1 MVNIVKKLIKLLLL
15 TFIICN
21 VAVYI
26 YLWRQKKQVL
36 ITKPQFATTF
46 NKVFKNE
53 NNYEIYNFESK
64 NINVFKGKITIFNFY
79 KISDLSYLK
88 NMKIIDEIKK
98 NHININIIDIIIDE
112 NDFEK
117 NNNLIQLSKKSTI
130 LNFILQ
136 NNITRPV
143 LEIKKEFL
151 SQNFNVNE
159 NSIIIADYNLNK
171 TIIIDKEN
179 LNYNTVFTS
188 INLIHQK
195 TKFIKKYE
203 SSPIMIN
210 SFDNL
215 LISSFDRIEYTHNFE
230 DKMPAFFI
238 TDTLGKKIFI
248 ININGNIINMI
259 GGGDKE
265 SGQFYDVKL
274 CMPTASKYYKNKLY
288 IADFCDNSIKVANF
302 DTTEVDNFVKNE
314 RLQNI
319 LDFEFIDDEN
329 LIISTTNGLFT
340 YNITTK
346 KLNNP
351 TTNLGL
357 VYKFMTYQN
366 KIYFFDSVNLKMYYY
381 SENKIQSYVDLNKIF
396 VNHDKE
402 IKYFFINSL
411 GMYFV
416 NSDTNEVWF
425 IDNELKLHKK
435 QFQNFGKIKD
445 VIFFKNYLYICNDF
459 SIKQLDLLKGG
470 LKQIFLNFVYQNKN
484 TLLLESNKNKQLLE
498 KDFTIQN
505 VSKENDYIEY
515 NINNSQYKILYHS
528 PNYINLYEK
537 EENNLNLIEQINDFR
552 KKIEFTKLDTKK
564 EYYIIGKIY
573 YRIGNKSPIFIKKI
587 KQKIIF
593 TNNIN
598 SNLIEIAFNNYLNSS
613 QQ

>member
-1 MVNIVKKLIKLLLL
+1 MVKKLIKLLLL

-21 VAVYI
+21 VVVYI
-26 YLWRQKKQVL
+26 YLWHKKQEVL
-36 ITKPQFATTF
+36 ISKPYFATMF
-46 NKVFKNE
+46 NKVFNNK

-64 NINVFKGKITIFNFY
+64 NINIFKGKITIFNIY

-88 NMKIIDEIKK
+88 NIKIIDEIKK

-112 NDFEK
+112 NDLEK
-117 NNNLIQLSKKSTI
+117 TNNLIGLSKKSTI

-136 NNITRPV
+136 NNINRP
-143 LEIKKEFL
+143 LFQIKKEFL
-151 SQNFNVNE
+151 LQHFNVKDNT
-159 NSIIIADYNLNK
+159 IIIADYNLNK
-171 TIIIDKEN
+171 TINIEKEN
-179 LNYNTVFTS
+179 LNYNIVFNS

-195 TKFIKKYE
+195 TKFIKKYK
-203 SSPIMIN
+203 SNPIMID

-215 LISSFDRIEYTHNFE
+215 LINSFDRIEYTHNFE
-230 DKMPAFFI
+230 DKVPAFFI

-259 GGGDKE
+259 GGGSRE
-265 SGQFYDVKL
+265 TGQFYDVKL
-274 CMPTASKYYKNKLY
+274 CMPTTSKYYKNKLY

-340 YNITTK
+340 YNIITK
-346 KLNNP
+346 KFNNAAK
-351 TTNLGL
+351 NLGM

-366 KIYFFDSVNLKMYYY
+366 KIYFFDSTNLKMYYY

-416 NSDTNEVWF
+416 NSGTNEVWF

-445 VIFFKNYLYICNDF
+445 IIFFKNYLYICNDF

-505 VSKENDYIEY
+505 VSKENNYVEY
-515 NINNSQYKILYHS
+515 NLDNSQYKILYHS

-593 TNNIN
+593 TNDIA